1 MFKVRNNWTC
11 FTPCSSVSI
20 VNFEQINADW
30 VKTNNLSSYVITQ
43 QAFICSKSTIE
54 TSEHVVKSIQS

>member
-1 MFKVRNNWTC
+1 MVLNTSVPADNNMFIVNAVSVVLVSLLITLTY

-30 VKTNNLSSYVITQ
+30 TV
-43 QAFICSKSTIE
+43 FDM
-54 TSEHVVKSIQS
+54 